1 MSTRGD
7 RAEPEPPFNGCCLD
21 FEELYRTHHD
31 FVWRTLRRMGVGER
45 DAMDAGQKVF
55 LIAHRRL
62 SMFDGRSTVRTWLCG
77 IALRVASDYRR
88 SALARREV
96 LVAETPGDASRE
108 ADQLRQ
114 LEVRERLA
122 ILDEVLSEMPIEQR
136 TVFVLFE
143 LEELSGEE
151 IASLLAIPE
160 GTVRSRL
167 RLARRAFSKS
177 VSSRQNQS
185 VRFAAGG
192 ES

>member
-1 MSTRGD
+1 M
-7 RAEPEPPFNGCCLD
+7 D
-21 FEELYRTHHD
+21 FEELYRAHHD

-45 DAMDAGQKVF
+45 DALDAGQKVF

-62 SMFDGRSTVRTWLCG
+62 SMFDGRSTVKTWLCG

-88 SALARREV
+88 SAISRREV
-96 LVAETPGDASRE
+96 LVAETPCDASRE
-108 ADQLRQ
+108 PDQLAR
-114 LEVRERLA
+114 LEERERLL
-122 ILDEVLSEMPIEQR
+122 ILDEVLSEMPVEQR

-143 LEELSGEE
+143 LEEMSGEE
-151 IASLLAIPE
+151 IATLLAIPE

-167 RLARRAFSKS
+167 RLARSAFSKS
-177 VSSRQNQS
+177 VSLRQNQP

>member
-1 MSTRGD
+1 M
-7 RAEPEPPFNGCCLD
+7 E
-21 FEELYRTHHD
+21 FEELYRAHHD

-62 SMFDGRSTVRTWLCG
+62 AMFDGRSTVKTWLCG

-88 SALARREV
+88 SAVVRREV
-96 LVAETPGDASRE
+96 LVADTPTDASRE
-108 ADQLRQ
+108 ADQLQR
-114 LEVRERLA
+114 LEGRERLA
-122 ILDEVLSEMPIEQR
+122 ILDEILSEMPIEQR
-136 TVFVLFE
+136 AVFVLFE

-151 IASLLAIPE
+151 IAALLAVPE

-177 VSSRQNQS
+177 VASRQHHQS
-185 VRFAAGG
+185 VRLAAGG
-192 ES
+192 DS